1 MKRVLFFLGQLND
14 RDVEWMIQNG
24 QKIELKTGDKL
35 IQKGNYVDNLYILL
49 SGQLSIF
56 SDETE
61 NEEIATLG
69 AGEIVGEMSF
79 LESRPPSVSVI
90 SKKSAVVYK
99 ISRNVIE
106 ARLSSNPDFKANF
119 YYSLALFLS
128 NRLRKTTDQL
138 GYGVSEEEDL
148 IDTKVLDVVSQAGAR
163 FGQILNRFSEVKLS
177 VNY

>member
-14 RDVEWMIQNG
+14 RDVEWMIHNG

-61 NEEIATLG
+61 EIAILG

-90 SKKSAVVYK
+90 SKKTAVVYK
-99 ISRNVIE
+99 ISRSVIE

-138 GYGVSEEEDL
+138 GYGIPEEEDL
-148 IDTKVLDVVSQAGAR
+148 IDTKVLDMVSQAGAR

>member
-14 RDVEWMIQNG
+14 RDVEWMINNG

-35 IQKGNYVDNLYILL
+35 IQKGNYIDNLYILL

-61 NEEIATLG
+61 DEEIAILG

-90 SKKSAVVYK
+90 SKKTSVVYK

-106 ARLSSNPDFKANF
+106 ARLTSNPDFKANF

-138 GYGVSEEEDL
+138 GYGMPEEEDL

-163 FGQILNRFSEVKLS
+163 FGQILNKFSEVKLS

>member
-14 RDVEWMIQNG
+14 RDVEWMIHNG

-61 NEEIATLG
+61 EIAILG

-90 SKKSAVVYK
+90 SKKTSVVYK
-99 ISRNVIE
+99 ISRSVIE

-138 GYGVSEEEDL
+138 GYGIPEEEDL
-148 IDTKVLDVVSQAGAR
+148 IDTKVLDMVSQAGAR

>member
-14 RDVEWMIQNG
+14 RDLEWMILNG
-24 QKIELKTGDKL
+24 QKIELKIGDTL
-35 IQKGNYVDNLYILL
+35 IQKGNHVDNLYILL
-49 SGQLSIF
+49 SGQLSIC
-56 SDETE
+56 SDEIDGK
-61 NEEIATLG
+61 EITLLG
-69 AGEIVGEMSF
+69 AGEVIGEMSF

-90 SKKSAVVYK
+90 SKNACVVYK
-99 ISRNVIE
+99 ISRNAIE
-106 ARLSSNPDFKANF
+106 ERLSSNPDFKANF

-138 GYGVSEEEDL
+138 GYGIAEEEDL

-177 VNY
+177 ANC

>member
-14 RDVEWMIQNG
+14 RDVEWMIHNG

-35 IQKGNYVDNLYILL
+35 IQKWNYVDNLYILL

-61 NEEIATLG
+61 EIAILG
-69 AGEIVGEMSF
+69 AGEIIGEMSF

-90 SKKSAVVYK
+90 SKKTSVVYK

-138 GYGVSEEEDL
+138 GYGIPEEEDL
-148 IDTKVLDVVSQAGAR
+148 IDTKVLDMVSQAGAR